1 MAEIPLA
8 KDAGRRHRTVGAGT
22 VPAGEASSASLPG
35 GFGSKRPAGTEPAI
49 GPATSGRTR
58 WTGPRPRLRKRRLS
72 KNKGALHWRW
82 QGAGNAR
89 SSVAPSQEV
98 RELKLS
104 GGVRSLPQVPRW
116 NAERRA
122 RPKRAVR
129 ASGLIRGARR
139 ARSVS
144 GRQRPFTWRGHQRM
158 RFSAFR
164 FLYFFLSA
172 FSLSRL
178 RERVGVRVTGR

>member
-8 KDAGRRHRTVGAGT
+8 KDTGRRHRTVGAGT

-35 GFGSKRPAGTEPAI
+35 GFGSKRPAGTM
-49 GPATSGRTR
+49 
-58 WTGPRPRLRKRRLS
+58 TGPRPRLRKRRLS

>member
-8 KDAGRRHRTVGAGT
+8 KDTGRRHRSVGAGT

-35 GFGSKRPAGTEPAI
+35 GFGSKRPAGI
-49 GPATSGRTR
+49 R
-58 WTGPRPRLRKRRLS
+58 TGPCPLLRQRRLS
-72 KNKGALHWRW
+72 KNQGALHWRR

-116 NAERRA
+116 SAERRA

-129 ASGLIRGARR
+129 LKRIGRGARR

-144 GRQRPFTWRGHQRM
+144 GRQRPFMWRGHQRM
-158 RFSAFR
+158 RLSAFR
-164 FLYFFLSA
+164 FLYFIFL
-172 FSLSRL
+172 LL
-178 RERVGVRVTGR
+178 RSPAGAKRNPAAP